1 VSAVSV
7 STSASTYNG
16 PHPVPRGAALDDAH
30 SLMRRA
36 AAISV
41 GLHLALLAG
50 YFAISLWTKSGLV
63 GTPQEEVID
72 VTIVP
77 ISALDTLLPKGDA
90 EAVVAAPPLDVLK
103 KEDPKTKPPAERPIE
118 AVIDTPPSRA
128 PKPKAQPESPSTSK
142 AKDSDRPSAEA
153 TSSTGKIGVSNG
165 TDISLEQARI
175 SYQDMIATLIARA
188 KRYPERALKRR
199 MTGEGAIRL
208 EISSDGS
215 LSNVEILRSTETQI
229 LDEEL
234 KAMAERAAPFPAFPS
249 DLRKNKLALVVP
261 IAFRLES

>member
-1 VSAVSV
+1 L
-7 STSASTYNG
+7 
-16 PHPVPRGAALDDAH
+16 LDDARPLFK
-30 SLMRRA
+30 SA

-41 GLHLALLAG
+41 GVHLALLVACLILA
-50 YFAISLWTKSGLV
+50 YWPKDSVI
-63 GTPQEEVID
+63 GTPQEQILD

-77 ISALDTLLPKGDA
+77 LSALDTLLPKGETSAVMPASPPEVVKKEEPKVRPPARKKIEDPKDIVSSQIQKPKLKPDSSNNGESSGAKQPDA
-90 EAVVAAPPLDVLK
+90 EAI
-103 KEDPKTKPPAERPIE
+103 TN
-118 AVIDTPPSRA
+118 S
-128 PKPKAQPESPSTSK
+128 
-142 AKDSDRPSAEA
+142 
-153 TSSTGKIGVSNG
+153 GKLGVSNG
-165 TDISLEQARI
+165 ADISPEEARI
-175 SYQDMIATLIARA
+175 SYQDMVATLIARA

-215 LSNVEILRSTETQI
+215 LANVEILRSTETQI

-234 KAMAERAAPFPAFPS
+234 KAMAERAAPFPAFPT